1 MFCRCSG
8 ASWTWCGWWSFLSY
22 TRSGARERKSMAAEV
37 VDQTREN
44 VADTIE
50 MPAPTVWPI
59 ALAFGITLLFAGLVT
74 SASVSVLGAIAA
86 VVAAVGWFRDVFPH
100 EAHEVVAVVAEVP
113 DVTTTRRE
121 VLRIAI
127 GHELRRGGPSPSSF
141 STFPWGARRS
151 CWGGGRGAPGWV
163 GTATPRHISH

>member
-1 MFCRCSG
+1 
-8 ASWTWCGWWSFLSY
+8 
-22 TRSGARERKSMAAEV
+22 MAAEV

-44 VADTIE
+44 VPDTIE

-100 EAHEVVAVVAEVP
+100 EAHEVVAVVPQGP
-113 DVTTTRRE
+113 DVITTRRA

-127 GHELRRGGPSPSSF
+127 GDELEREGLSPSLYSDYV
-141 STFPWGARRS
+141 
-151 CWGGGRGAPGWV
+151 RG
-163 GTATPRHISH
+163 

>member
-1 MFCRCSG
+1 
-8 ASWTWCGWWSFLSY
+8 
-22 TRSGARERKSMAAEV
+22 MAAEV

-44 VADTIE
+44 VPDTIE

-113 DVTTTRRE
+113 DATTTNSE
-121 VLRIAI
+121 MLLIAI
-127 GHELRRGGPSPSSF
+127 RRRIP
-141 STFPWGARRS
+141 RS
-151 CWGGGRGAPGWV
+151 C
-163 GTATPRHISH
+163 TPPTGH